1 GNQVAM
7 STHVDDGTLVGPR
20 ENAKKA
26 LDELG
31 TNLIL
36 TMSELVVGGPEIK
49 HIGRGWLRAPGCRQ
63 ARTWPAIAKRLI
75 DSGPYDRRTSP
86 LLGIKGEKK

>member
-1 GNQVAM
+1 
-7 STHVDDGTLVGPR
+7 
-20 ENAKKA
+20 
-26 LDELG
+26 
-31 TNLIL
+31 
-36 TMSELVVGGPEIK
+36 MSELVVGGPEIK

-86 LLGIKGEKK
+86 LLGIKGEKKVESEGELRSKAATRYRSANGLS